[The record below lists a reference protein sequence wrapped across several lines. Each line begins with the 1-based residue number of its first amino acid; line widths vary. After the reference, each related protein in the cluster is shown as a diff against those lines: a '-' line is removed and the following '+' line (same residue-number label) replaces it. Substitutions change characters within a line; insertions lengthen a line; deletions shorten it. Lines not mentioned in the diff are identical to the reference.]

1 MPHDRHPHFL
11 VEIEGISVHY
21 QIAKSKD
28 PDAVP
33 LIFRCVC
40 CVPSSACYADPT
52 RAAMAGLA

>member
-1 MPHDRHPHFL
+1 MRHDRHPHFL

-40 CVPSSACYADPT
+40 PALSSACYADAT
-52 RAAMAGLA
+52 RAATAGLA